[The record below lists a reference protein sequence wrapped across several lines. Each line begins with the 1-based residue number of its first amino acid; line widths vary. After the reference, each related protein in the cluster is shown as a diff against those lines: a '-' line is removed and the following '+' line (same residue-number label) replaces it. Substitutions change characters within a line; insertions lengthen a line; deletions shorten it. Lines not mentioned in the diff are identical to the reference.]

1 MANPRKFSEKIAL
14 LNQKQAQETAAFEAI
29 MREVSDVTS
38 RVASASSSV
47 GASPTGSGVP
57 ETPLSVK
64 SAGASPP
71 QSSGKH
77 LHINLGNQFRAGGS
91 LPNVNN
97 NANCGGDAK
106 EHSSPHTGAIH
117 SIDLKTALSNLEEM
131 QHNSM
136 VYRSDNRSRSMG
148 VGPMRSRPMEKRHD
162 TSPYSGVPYLSP
174 PPPDTWRRTNSDSAL
189 HQSANEACQ
198 STSAIPHRRGSD
210 AYQHA
215 MTGSGSDNR
224 DSHHS
229 FIERPRSSCEMPRVP
244 GINIYP
250 SSQPPGQQ
258 IPIGNNTGSL
268 PDLSNVHFP
277 SPIHTPLDQEDHSS
291 STPFSNNHLSV
302 PVNSRFLHTC
312 KQGVALE
319 NSTSTSQQDLQSY
332 PQQPAPTATS
342 HSPTSHYIYQQP
354 HSPVPPQ
361 SPKTSQSQQQ
371 QQQQQQHQQ
380 PPQQL
385 NSLGSYRSTQS
396 VNRPS
401 PQSSPS
407 LTVQG
412 SPLSYSNNPSAP
424 SSPTGHPGP
433 PNLTSDAIDQNTYFM
448 SQAQAASLQQD
459 FEQFTMGLEW
469 PKFAQQLMELGCTW
483 TTQIEMDTP
492 VQASTIGT
500 YIGSPNHTANF
511 TQNDVINVGGE
522 LGSGDTSY
530 FSTNPQMAYQ
540 PPTTTTTA
548 TQQLTP
554 QTPNTPTIILTDF
567 SAPDDLTNPEFVKDL
582 GTAMMGDFDPEM
594 FPSDDA
600 LRQGLDPI
608 DVDGLQM
615 LADPTMVISD
625 SSAEAH
631 FRLDRL

>member
-1 MANPRKFSEKIAL
+1 MANPRKFSDKIAL
-14 LNQKQAQETAAFEAI
+14 HKQKEAQERAAFEAI

-47 GASPTGSGVP
+47 CASPTGSGVL

-97 NANCGGDAK
+97 NANCGNDAK
-106 EHSSPHTGAIH
+106 EHASPHNAAIH

-136 VYRSDNRSRSMG
+136 VYRNNERGRSMG
-148 VGPMRSRPMEKRHD
+148 VGPMRPRPMEKRHD

-198 STSAIPHRRGSD
+198 SNTTIPHRRD
-210 AYQHA
+210 QHTI
-215 MTGSGSDNR
+215 TGSGSDNR
-224 DSHHS
+224 DLHYG
-229 FIERPRSSCEMPRVP
+229 FIERPRSSCEIPRVP
-244 GINIYP
+244 GSNIDP

-258 IPIGNNTGSL
+258 IPIGNTRSL
-268 PDLSNVHFP
+268 PDLVHFP
-277 SPIHTPLDQEDHSS
+277 SDQEDHSS

-312 KQGVALE
+312 KK
-319 NSTSTSQQDLQSY
+319 SSQT
-332 PQQPAPTATS
+332 QQP
-342 HSPTSHYIYQQP
+342 
-354 HSPVPPQ
+354 
-361 SPKTSQSQQQ
+361 
-371 QQQQQQHQQ
+371 
-380 PPQQL
+380 QL
-385 NSLGSYRSTQS
+385 NSLGSYRSSQQ

-401 PQSSPS
+401 PQSSPG
-407 LTVQG
+407 LTIQG

-424 SSPTGHPGP
+424 PSPTGHPGP
-433 PNLTSDAIDQNTYFM
+433 PNLTSENIDQNNYFLN
-448 SQAQAASLQQD
+448 QAQAAALQQD
-459 FEQFTMGLEW
+459 FEQFTMGVDW

-483 TTQIEMDTP
+483 NPQIEMDTP
-492 VQASTIGT
+492 VPTNMIGT
-500 YIGSPNHTANF
+500 YIGSPNHTTNY
-511 TQNDVINVGGE
+511 TQNDTMNVGGE
-522 LGSGDTSY
+522 LGSADAGY
-530 FSTNPQMAYQ
+530 FSTSPQMPYQ
-540 PPTTTTTA
+540 PNTTTTTSNNSTT

-567 SAPDDLTNPEFVKDL
+567 SGADDLTNPEFVKDL
-582 GTAMMGDFDPEM
+582 GTAMMSDFDSDL

-608 DVDGLQM
+608 DMDGLQM
-615 LADPTMVISD
+615 LTDPTMVISD
-625 SSAEAH
+625 PSAEAH
-631 FRLDRL
+631 FRRDRL

>member
-14 LNQKQAQETAAFEAI
+14 LNQKEAQDSAAFEAI
-29 MREVSDVTS
+29 MKEVSNVTS

-97 NANCGGDAK
+97 NVNCGNDAK
-106 EHSSPHTGAIH
+106 EHSSPHPGAIH

-131 QHNSM
+131 QHNAM
-136 VYRSDNRSRSMG
+136 YRSDNRSRSMG

-198 STSAIPHRRGSD
+198 STSAIPHRRD
-210 AYQHA
+210 QHA
-215 MTGSGSDNR
+215 MTGSGNDNR

-277 SPIHTPLDQEDHSS
+277 SPLHTPLDQEDHSS
-291 STPFSNNHLSV
+291 STPFSNTHLSV

-312 KQGVALE
+312 KGVALE

-342 HSPTSHYIYQQP
+342 HSPTAGHYIYQQP
-354 HSPVPPQ
+354 HSPVSQ
-361 SPKTSQSQQQ
+361 SPKTSQH
-371 QQQQQQHQQ
+371 QQQQHQQ
-380 PPQQL
+380 SQL

-424 SSPTGHPGP
+424 PSPTGHPGP
-433 PNLTSDAIDQNTYFM
+433 PNLTSDPIDQNTYFIN
-448 SQAQAASLQQD
+448 QAQAAALQQD

-492 VQASTIGT
+492 VQTNTIGT
-500 YIGSPNHTANF
+500 FIGSPNHTTSY
-511 TQNDVINVGGE
+511 TQNDVINVGE
-522 LGSGDTSY
+522 LGSGDTGY
-530 FSTNPQMAYQ
+530 FSTSPQMAYQ
-540 PPTTTTTA
+540 PTTTTTTA

-567 SAPDDLTNPEFVKDL
+567 SGADDLTNPEFVKDL

>member
-14 LNQKQAQETAAFEAI
+14 LNQKEAQDVAAFEAI
-29 MREVSDVTS
+29 MKEVSDVTS

-71 QSSGKH
+71 QSSSKH

-97 NANCGGDAK
+97 NVTCGSNTKD
-106 EHSSPHTGAIH
+106 HSSPHTGTIH
-117 SIDLKTALSNLEEM
+117 SINLKTAFSNLEEM

-148 VGPMRSRPMEKRHD
+148 GGPMRPRPMEKRHD

-198 STSAIPHRRGSD
+198 STSAIPHRRD
-210 AYQHA
+210 QHSI
-215 MTGSGSDNR
+215 TGSGGDNR
-224 DSHHS
+224 DSHHG

-277 SPIHTPLDQEDHSS
+277 SPLHTPLDQEDHSS

-302 PVNSRFLHTC
+302 PVNSRYLHTC

-332 PQQPAPTATS
+332 QQQPAPTATS
-342 HSPTSHYIYQQP
+342 HSPTAGHYIYQQS
-354 HSPVPPQ
+354 HSSVQPQ

-371 QQQQQQHQQ
+371 QQQQQQHQHHQ
-380 PPQQL
+380 QSQQQL
-385 NSLGSYRSTQS
+385 NSLGSYRSTQP

-424 SSPTGHPGP
+424 PSPTGHPGP
-433 PNLTSDAIDQNTYFM
+433 PSLTPDTIDQNTYFIN
-448 SQAQAASLQQD
+448 QAQAAALQQD
-459 FEQFTMGLEW
+459 FEHFTM
-469 PKFAQQLMELGCTW
+469 
-483 TTQIEMDTP
+483 MDTP
-492 VQASTIGT
+492 VQPNPIGT
-500 YIGSPNHTANF
+500 YIGSPNHTTNY
-511 TQNDVINVGGE
+511 TQSDMINVGSE
-522 LGSGDTSY
+522 LGSGDAGY
-530 FSTNPQMAYQ
+530 FSTSPQIAYQ
-540 PPTTTTTA
+540 PATTTTTA

-567 SAPDDLTNPEFVKDL
+567 SGADDLTNPEFVKDL

-594 FPSDDA
+594 FPSDEA

-608 DVDGLQM
+608 DMDGLQM
-615 LADPTMVISD
+615 LDDPTMVISD
-625 SSAEAH
+625 QAEAH
-631 FRLDRL
+631 FRLNRL

>member
-14 LNQKQAQETAAFEAI
+14 LNQKEAQETAAFEAI

-47 GASPTGSGVP
+47 GASPTGSGAP
-57 ETPLSVK
+57 EAPLSVK

-77 LHINLGNQFRAGGS
+77 LHINLGNQFRGRS

-97 NANCGGDAK
+97 NANCSNDAK
-106 EHSSPHTGAIH
+106 DSSPRNNAIH
-117 SIDLKTALSNLEEM
+117 SIDLKTVLSNLEEM

-136 VYRSDNRSRSMG
+136 VYRNDHRDKNMG
-148 VGPMRSRPMEKRHD
+148 VGPIRPRPAEKRHD
-162 TSPYSGVPYLSP
+162 TSPYSGALYLSP

-198 STSAIPHRRGSD
+198 SNSSMPHRRGSD
-210 AYQHA
+210 AYQHN
-215 MTGSGSDNR
+215 MSGSGNDDR
-224 DSHHS
+224 ETHHS
-229 FIERPRSSCEMPRVP
+229 CLERPRSSCGVP

-258 IPIGNNTGSL
+258 LPIGNTGSL

-277 SPIHTPLDQEDHSS
+277 SPLHTPLDQEDHSS
-291 STPFSNNHLSV
+291 STPFSNSPQTSSPTNLS
-302 PVNSRFLHTC
+302 PTSLAQAGRQSFSQDHNPPSALQ
-312 KQGVALE
+312 QGVALE

-332 PQQPAPTATS
+332 QQQTAPQQIPTS
-342 HSPTSHYIYQQP
+342 HSPGHYIYQQP
-354 HSPVPPQ
+354 HSPIPPQ
-361 SPKTSQSQQQ
+361 SPKTSQSQS
-371 QQQQQQHQQ
+371 
-380 PPQQL
+380 QQL
-385 NSLGSYRSTQS
+385 NSLGSYRTSQP

-424 SSPTGHPGP
+424 PSPTGHPGP
-433 PNLTSDAIDQNTYFM
+433 PSLSDLDQNYYIN
-448 SQAQAASLQQD
+448 QAQAAALQQD
-459 FEQFTMGLEW
+459 FEQFTMMDS
-469 PKFAQQLMELGCTW
+469 PVAQN
-483 TTQIEMDTP
+483 
-492 VQASTIGT
+492 SIGT
-500 YIGSPNHTANF
+500 FMSSPNHTATF
-511 TQNDVINVGGE
+511 TQSDVINVATE
-522 LGSGDTSY
+522 LANADTGY
-530 FSTNPQMAYQ
+530 FSTSPQIGYQ
-540 PPTTTTTA
+540 SVSTTTTTTTT
-548 TQQLTP
+548 TQQFAP
-554 QTPNTPTIILTDF
+554 QAPDTPTIILTDF
-567 SAPDDLTNPEFVKDL
+567 SSADDLTNPEYAKDL
-582 GTAMMGDFDPEM
+582 GTAMMGDLGEL

-615 LADPTMVISD
+615 LTDPTMVISD
-625 SSAEAH
+625 PSAEAH

>member
-1 MANPRKFSEKIAL
+1 MANPRKFSDKIAL
-14 LNQKQAQETAAFEAI
+14 HKQKEAQERAAFEAI

-47 GASPTGSGVP
+47 GASPTGSGVL

-97 NANCGGDAK
+97 NANCGNDAK
-106 EHSSPHTGAIH
+106 EHASPHTAAIH
-117 SIDLKTALSNLEEM
+117 SIDLKTALNNLEEM
-131 QHNSM
+131 HNNSM
-136 VYRSDNRSRSMG
+136 VYRNNDRSRNMG
-148 VGPMRSRPMEKRHD
+148 VGPMRIRPMDKRHD

-174 PPPDTWRRTNSDSAL
+174 PPPDIWRRTNSDSAL

-198 STSAIPHRRGSD
+198 STNAIPHRRD
-210 AYQHA
+210 QHT
-215 MTGSGSDNR
+215 MSGSGSDNR
-224 DSHHS
+224 DLHHE
-229 FIERPRSSCEMPRVP
+229 FIERPRSSCEVPRVP

-277 SPIHTPLDQEDHSS
+277 SPLHTPLDQEEHSS

-302 PVNSRFLHTC
+302 PVTSRFLHTC
-312 KQGVALE
+312 KGVALE

-332 PQQPAPTATS
+332 SQQPGPPPPTATS
-342 HSPTSHYIYQQP
+342 HSPVGHYIYQQP

-361 SPKTSQSQQQ
+361 SPKSSQT
-371 QQQQQQHQQ
+371 HQTQ
-380 PPQQL
+380 QQL
-385 NSLGSYRSTQS
+385 NSLSSYRSSQQ

-424 SSPTGHPGP
+424 PSPTGHPGP
-433 PNLTSDAIDQNTYFM
+433 PNLTSDGIDQNSYFLI
-448 SQAQAASLQQD
+448 QAQAAALQQD
-459 FEQFTMGLEW
+459 FEQFTM
-469 PKFAQQLMELGCTW
+469 T
-483 TTQIEMDTP
+483 DTP
-492 VQASTIGT
+492 VQSNTMGS
-500 YIGSPNHTANF
+500 YIGENHTTNYS
-511 TQNDVINVGGE
+511 QNDVINVGGE
-522 LGSGDTSY
+522 LGGGDAGY
-530 FSTNPQMAYQ
+530 FSTSPQMAYQ
-540 PPTTTTTA
+540 PTTTSTATTT

-567 SAPDDLTNPEFVKDL
+567 SGADDLTNPEFVKDL
-582 GTAMMGDFDPEM
+582 GTAMMGEFDPDL

-615 LADPTMVISD
+615 LTDPTMVISD
-625 SSAEAH
+625 PSAEAH

>member
-1 MANPRKFSEKIAL
+1 MANPRKFSDKIAL
-14 LNQKQAQETAAFEAI
+14 HKQKEAQERAAFEAI

-38 RVASASSSV
+38 RVASVSSSV
-47 GASPTGSGVP
+47 GASPTGSGVL

-71 QSSGKH
+71 QSTGKH
-77 LHINLGNQFRAGGS
+77 LHINLSNQFRPGGS

-97 NANCGGDAK
+97 NANCGTDAK
-106 EHSSPHTGAIH
+106 EHS
-117 SIDLKTALSNLEEM
+117 IDFKTAISNLEEM

-136 VYRSDNRSRSMG
+136 VYRNNDRDRSMG

-162 TSPYSGVPYLSP
+162 TSPYSSGGPYLSP
-174 PPPDTWRRTNSDSAL
+174 PPPITWRRTHSDSAL

-198 STSAIPHRRGSD
+198 SATTIPHRRDQHTMSGS
-210 AYQHA
+210 A
-215 MTGSGSDNR
+215 SDNR
-224 DSHHS
+224 DLHHG

-268 PDLSNVHFP
+268 PDLSNVHLP
-277 SPIHTPLDQEDHSS
+277 SPLHTPLDQEDHSS

-312 KQGVALE
+312 KK
-319 NSTSTSQQDLQSY
+319 SSQ
-332 PQQPAPTATS
+332 PQT
-342 HSPTSHYIYQQP
+342 
-354 HSPVPPQ
+354 
-361 SPKTSQSQQQ
+361 QQQ
-371 QQQQQQHQQ
+371 QQQQQ
-380 PPQQL
+380 QQL
-385 NSLGSYRSTQS
+385 NSLGSYRSSQQ
-396 VNRPS
+396 VNSPS

-424 SSPTGHPGP
+424 PSPTGHPGP
-433 PNLTSDAIDQNTYFM
+433 PNLTSDGLDQSNYFM
-448 SQAQAASLQQD
+448 NQAQALQQG
-459 FEQFTMGLEW
+459 FEQFTM
-469 PKFAQQLMELGCTW
+469 
-483 TTQIEMDTP
+483 MDTP
-492 VQASTIGT
+492 VQTNTMGSFID
-500 YIGSPNHTANF
+500 SPNHTTNYA
-511 TQNDVINVGGE
+511 QNDVINVGGE
-522 LGSGDTSY
+522 LGSGDAGY
-530 FSTNPQMAYQ
+530 FSTSPQMAYQ
-540 PPTTTTTA
+540 PTTTTA
-548 TQQLTP
+548 TTTTQQLTP

-567 SAPDDLTNPEFVKDL
+567 SGADDPEFVKDFGSAML
-582 GTAMMGDFDPEM
+582 GSDFDTDL

-615 LADPTMVISD
+615 LTDPTMVISD
-625 SSAEAH
+625 PNTEAH
-631 FRLDRL
+631 FRLDRH